1 MPNITTNKIRF
12 KSKHK
17 SKIRKVRDLLEGHE
31 CVVVDERHQSG
42 TMSVFNVFDFNKII
56 PMPNNIFNVDLTEE
70 ERKSGKINWYDWR
83 INNWGTKWNS
93 IDAKVTYLSD
103 TSIEYQFDTAWDC
116 PRGIADVIKDFLPK
130 GVEIDYWTCEHEQ
143 VNQETGEW
151 IKETIFPK
159 RPMYSIRQ
167 MNFEINKNNY
177 AKDKQKIH

>member
-1 MPNITTNKIRF
+1 MILFFFNESDE
-12 KSKHK
+12 SK
-17 SKIRKVRDLLEGHE
+17 L
-31 CVVVDERHQSG
+31 
-42 TMSVFNVFDFNKII
+42 DFNKLI
-56 PMPNNIFNVDLTEE
+56 PMPDEIKNTSSPNKSETKQELINKYGVD
-70 ERKSGKINWYDWR
+70 NWYDWSCA
-83 INNWGTKWNS
+83 NWGTKWNS
-93 IDAKVTYLSD
+93 GESKVIQVSD
-103 TSIEYQFDTAWDC
+103 NSIEYQFDTAWDC

>member
-1 MPNITTNKIRF
+1 
-12 KSKHK
+12 
-17 SKIRKVRDLLEGHE
+17 
-31 CVVVDERHQSG
+31 
-42 TMSVFNVFDFNKII
+42 
-56 PMPNNIFNVDLTEE
+56 
-70 ERKSGKINWYDWR
+70 
-83 INNWGTKWNS
+83 S